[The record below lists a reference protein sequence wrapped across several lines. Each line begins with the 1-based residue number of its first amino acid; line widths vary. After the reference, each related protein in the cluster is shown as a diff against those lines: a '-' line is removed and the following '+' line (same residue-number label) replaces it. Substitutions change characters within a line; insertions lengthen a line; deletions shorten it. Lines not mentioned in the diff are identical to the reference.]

1 LDLVIEE
8 LKEEV
13 LELLAHDKKT
23 KARQIS
29 AQIRSV
35 DTSNLRSKREAH
47 RFEMLLRRVKRYY
60 EVAELEHLKIM
71 QAFAS

>member
-1 LDLVIEE
+1 MDLVIEE

-29 AQIRSV
+29 AQIRGV
-35 DTSNLRSKREAH
+35 DTSKLRSKREAH

-71 QAFAS
+71 QAFSS